1 MRAILTA
8 FPQNGARVTLLK
20 SGNLTNRLRDG
31 QRIMICDVPRQLE
44 NTPAGEIPDS
54 GQWLAQDEAL
64 QSFFSDSRV
73 INAAGGPE
81 GLSRWVSRIPD
92 CQCADTG
99 AGGDHVVNLTTAQT
113 QDGGAV
119 RLCHACD
126 NVHYM
131 KGYRDLSDIIT
142 RNRAEWIVDYAHM
155 SLRLEREHQVTL
167 PELFCWAV
175 LRGVTDA
182 IPTNVIRR
190 FASLP
195 EDEVLTGTIKEAD
208 INPWQLSAR
217 QTVQIVEKK
226 AVEGI
231 VSIPPDIYT
240 VPNAKKL
247 IKDSGLNETATGR
260 AKPVLVLAAN
270 DDPPAGYMRK
280 PKMQRLELPE
290 YTRWVKRQP
299 CCGCGNASDDPHHI
313 IDHGFGGTGT
323 KACDLLVIP
332 LCRVC
337 HDALHADTRAWEEQN
352 GSQLL
357 WLARTLARATGIGAI
372 TAARAKQ

>member
-20 SGNLTNRLRDG
+20 SGNLTHRLRDG

-44 NTPAGEIPDS
+44 NTPAGEIPDT

-73 INAAGGPE
+73 INAAGGQE
-81 GLSRWVSRIPD
+81 GLKTWVGRMPD
-92 CQCADTG
+92 CQCAD
-99 AGGDHVVNLTTAQT
+99 GDHVRNLTTAQT

-126 NVHYM
+126 NTHYM
-131 KGYRDLSDIIT
+131 KGYRDLSGVIT
-142 RNRAEWIVDYAHM
+142 RNRAEWIVDYARM
-155 SLRLEREHQVTL
+155 SLRLGRDHQVTL

-195 EDEVLTGTIKEAD
+195 EDEVLTGTIREAD

-217 QTVQIVEKK
+217 QLVEKK
-226 AVEGI
+226 AGEGI
-231 VSIPPDIYT
+231 AAIPPDIYT
-240 VPNAKKL
+240 VPNAKKP
-247 IKDSGLNETATGR
+247 IKDSGLNGTATER
-260 AKPVLVLAAN
+260 VKPVLTLSV
-270 DDPPAGYMRK
+270 DSDPAAGYMRK
-280 PKMQRLELPE
+280 PKMIRLELPE

-299 CCGCGNASDDPHHI
+299 CCGCGKQADDPHHI
-313 IDHGFGGTGT
+313 IGNGFGGTGT

-337 HDALHADTRAWEEQN
+337 HDALHADIRAWEEQN

-372 TAARAKQ
+372 TAARAKE

>member
-20 SGNLTNRLRDG
+20 SGNLTHRLRDG

-44 NTPAGEIPDS
+44 NTPAGEIPDT

-64 QSFFSDSRV
+64 QPFFSDSRV

-81 GLSRWVSRIPD
+81 GLRSWVSRIPD
-92 CQCADTG
+92 CQCKN
-99 AGGDHVVNLTTAQT
+99 GDHVRNMTTAQT
-113 QDGGAV
+113 KEGDAV

-131 KGYRDLSDIIT
+131 KGYRDLSEIIAS
-142 RNRAEWIVDYAHM
+142 NRAEWIVNYARM
-155 SLRLEREHQVTL
+155 SLRLNADHQLTL

-175 LRGVTDA
+175 LRGVADVM
-182 IPTNVIRR
+182 PVNVIRR

-217 QTVQIVEKK
+217 QLVKKK
-226 AVEGI
+226 AGEGI
-231 VSIPPDIYT
+231 SAIPPDIYT
-240 VPNAKKL
+240 VPNEKKL
-247 IKDSGLNETATGR
+247 IKDSGLNEMLNETAAGR

-299 CCGCGNASDDPHHI
+299 CCGCGKQADDPHHI
-313 IDHGFGGTGT
+313 IGHGFSGTGT

-337 HDALHADTRAWEEQN
+337 HDALHADIRAWEEQN

-372 TAARAKQ
+372 TAARAKE

>member
-20 SGNLTNRLRDG
+20 SGNLTHRLRDG

-44 NTPAGEIPDS
+44 NTPAGEIPDT

-64 QSFFSDSRV
+64 QPFFSDSRL

-81 GLSRWVSRIPD
+81 GLKSWVSRIPD
-92 CQCADTG
+92 CQCKN
-99 AGGDHVVNLTTAQT
+99 GDHVRNLTTAQT
-113 QDGGAV
+113 KEGDAV

-131 KGYRDLSDIIT
+131 KGYRDLSEIIAS
-142 RNRAEWIVDYAHM
+142 NRAEWIVDYARM
-155 SLRLEREHQVTL
+155 SLRLNADHQLTL

-175 LRGVTDA
+175 LRGVADA
-182 IPTNVIRR
+182 MPVNVIRR

-217 QTVQIVEKK
+217 QLVKKK
-226 AVEGI
+226 AGEGI
-231 VSIPPDIYT
+231 SAISPDIYT
-240 VPNAKKL
+240 VSNDKNL
-247 IKDSGLNETATGR
+247 IKDSGLNEMLNEAAAGR
-260 AKPVLVLAAN
+260 VKPVLVLAAN

-290 YTRWVKRQP
+290 YTRWVKCQP
-299 CCGCGNASDDPHHI
+299 CCGCGKQADDPHHI
-313 IDHGFGGTGT
+313 IGHGFSGTGT

-357 WLARTLARATGIGAI
+357 WLARTLAKATGIGAI

>member
-44 NTPAGEIPDS
+44 NVPAGEIEET

-64 QSFFSDSRV
+64 QPFFSDGRV
-73 INAAGGPE
+73 INAAGGQA
-81 GLSRWVSRIPD
+81 GLKTWVSRIAD
-92 CQCADTG
+92 CQY
-99 AGGDHVVNLTTAQT
+99 AGGDHVRNLTTAQT
-113 QDGGAV
+113 PDGGAV

-131 KGYRDLSDIIT
+131 KGYRDLSEIIT
-142 RNRAEWIVDYAHM
+142 RNRAEWIVDYARM
-155 SLRLEREHQVTL
+155 SLRLNADHQLTL

-175 LRGVTDA
+175 LRGVADA
-182 IPTNVIRR
+182 MPVDVIRR
-190 FASLP
+190 FATLP

-217 QTVQIVEKK
+217 QMVEKK
-226 AVEGI
+226 AGEGI
-231 VSIPPDIYT
+231 AAIPPDIHT
-240 VPNAKKL
+240 VQGEKIL
-247 IKDSGLNETATGR
+247 IKDSGINETATER
-260 AKPVLVLAAN
+260 VKPVLTLN
-270 DDPPAGYMRK
+270 IDSDPAAGYMRK
-280 PKMQRLELPE
+280 PKMIRLELPG
-290 YTRWVKRQP
+290 YTQWVKRQP
-299 CCGCGNASDDPHHI
+299 CCGCGRQADDPHHI
-313 IDHGFGGTGT
+313 TGNGFGGTGT

-332 LCRVC
+332 LCRTC
-337 HDALHADTRAWEEQN
+337 HDALHADIRAWEEQN

-372 TAARAKQ
+372 TANRSEG

>member
-1 MRAILTA
+1 MKAILTA

-44 NTPAGEIPDS
+44 NMPAGEIPEA

-64 QSFFSDSRV
+64 QPFFSDSRT
-73 INAAGGPE
+73 INAAGGQE
-81 GLSRWVSRIPD
+81 GLRTWVSRMAE
-92 CQCADTG
+92 CQC
-99 AGGDHVVNLTTAQT
+99 AGGDHVRNLTTAQT
-113 QDGGAV
+113 PDGGAV

-131 KGYRDLSDIIT
+131 KGYRDLSKIIT
-142 RNRAEWIVDYAHM
+142 SNRAEWIVDYARM
-155 SLRLEREHQVTL
+155 SLRLNADHQLTL

-175 LRGVTDA
+175 LRGVADA
-182 IPTNVIRR
+182 IPVNVIRR

-195 EDEVLTGTIKEAD
+195 EDDVLTGTIKEAD
-208 INPWQLSAR
+208 VNPWQLSAR
-217 QTVQIVEKK
+217 QTVQMVEKK
-226 AVEGI
+226 AREG
-231 VSIPPDIYT
+231 VTAIPPDIYT
-240 VPNAKKL
+240 VPDAKKL
-247 IKDSGLNETATGR
+247 NKHSGLNEPVTER
-260 AKPVLVLAAN
+260 VKPVLTLSI
-270 DDPPAGYMRK
+270 DSDPAAGYMRK
-280 PKMQRLELPE
+280 PKMIRLELPG
-290 YTRWVKRQP
+290 YTQWVKRQP
-299 CCGCGNASDDPHHI
+299 CCGCGNVSDDPHHI

-332 LCRVC
+332 LCRGC
-337 HDALHADTRAWEEQN
+337 HNALHADVRAWEEQN

-372 TAARAKQ
+372 NAARAKE

>member
-44 NTPAGEIPDS
+44 NTPAGEIPDT

-92 CQCADTG
+92 CQCAGTG

-142 RNRAEWIVDYAHM
+142 RNRAEWIVDYARM

-167 PELFCWAV
+167 P
-175 LRGVTDA
+175 
-182 IPTNVIRR
+182 
-190 FASLP
+190 
-195 EDEVLTGTIKEAD
+195 
-208 INPWQLSAR
+208 
-217 QTVQIVEKK
+217 
-226 AVEGI
+226 
-231 VSIPPDIYT
+231 
-240 VPNAKKL
+240 
-247 IKDSGLNETATGR
+247 
-260 AKPVLVLAAN
+260 
-270 DDPPAGYMRK
+270 
-280 PKMQRLELPE
+280 
-290 YTRWVKRQP
+290 
-299 CCGCGNASDDPHHI
+299 
-313 IDHGFGGTGT
+313 
-323 KACDLLVIP
+323 
-332 LCRVC
+332 
-337 HDALHADTRAWEEQN
+337 
-352 GSQLL
+352 
-357 WLARTLARATGIGAI
+357 
-372 TAARAKQ
+372 